1 MPLIYARLAFALAIL
16 APLVALS
23 TPVGSP
29 AVFYVFVLLALIA
42 LAHNA
47 LHHFPR
53 VSSNDFIPLAIAL
66 CLPLISVVITNAYL
80 PAWSNSEL
88 EKNLRLALALPVFWL
103 LIRTPL
109 SWLRHVQWALI
120 AAALYGSAVL
130 AFSVFAGRY
139 GRMSVSDYGAHYNAV
154 TFANLTFM
162 FGLGCLFTIGWRLSS
177 WPKLETALKILA
189 ALASFVG
196 TVLSETRSS
205 WLIVPMFALIV
216 LFSGKRWSSR
226 TRLYCVLGAVVLMIV
241 AAFVAWKFNPRSSQV
256 LVEVNEFFHGGNKDT
271 SIGNRL
277 QLWQASLMMFQE
289 HPWLGIGARNFRAA
303 LHVLMEKGVVTP
315 TLVAGY
321 GEPHDDFVAALADY
335 GVVGFGAMLALYF
348 LPAVVFAKKLVSP
361 HRDVAVAAQL
371 GLLLCLG
378 YAMFSLTEMMFRNMR
393 SVPIY
398 SLTLVT
404 FLALARSPEDALKRG
419 SPPGMVPGRSG

>member
-1 MPLIYARLAFALAIL
+1 MPPIYARLAFALAIL
-16 APLVALS
+16 APVVALS

-29 AVFYVFVLLALIA
+29 AVFYVFVLLSLVA

-47 LHHFPR
+47 VHRFP
-53 VSSNDFIPLAIAL
+53 SASKDDFAPLALAL
-66 CLPLISVVITNAYL
+66 CLPLVSILITNVLL
-80 PAWSNSEL
+80 PAWSSSEL

-103 LIRTPL
+103 LVRTPV
-109 SWLRHVQWALI
+109 SWLRQVQWALI
-120 AAALYGSAVL
+120 FAALYGSVVL
-130 AFSVFAGRY
+130 VYSAYDGPL

-162 FGLGCLFTIGWRLSS
+162 FGLGCLFTLGWRLST
-177 WPKLETALKILA
+177 WPRLEAGLKILA
-189 ALASFVG
+189 AAASLVG

-205 WLIVPMFALIV
+205 WMILPIFALIV

-226 TRLYCVLGAVVLMIV
+226 TRLFCVLGAVGLMII

-277 QLWQASLMMFQE
+277 QLWQASLIMFQE

-303 LHVLMEKGVVTP
+303 LHVLMERGVVTP
-315 TLVAGY
+315 MLVAGY
-321 GEPHDDFVAALADY
+321 GEPHDDFIAALADY
-335 GVVGFGAMLALYF
+335 GIIGFGAILALYF
-348 LPAVVFAKKLVSP
+348 VPAVVFFRKLRSDREIV
-361 HRDVAVAAQL
+361 VAAQL

-378 YAMFSLTEMMFRNMR
+378 YAVFSLTEMMFRNMR

-404 FLALARSPEDALKRG
+404 FMALARASR
-419 SPPGMVPGRSG
+419 PGPASGKLLARQS